1 MLLELNIE
9 NYALVQSLR
18 IEFGTGLSAITGE
31 SGAGKSLL
39 LGALGQVLGDRAD
52 PARISPDKTASQIS
66 ALFDL
71 GDTPGAANFLK
82 DCDLENTDAPNE
94 CLLHRRID
102 ISGRSRAYVNDMSVT
117 LSTLRSLGSH
127 LIDIHAQDQHHALRT
142 QQVQQAFFDE
152 YAASAEEVKY
162 LGTCWHTWQSA
173 ESRAK
178 ELRARIESQRDRIDL
193 LSYQAKELEQ
203 LNLQEGEYS
212 QIVEAHD
219 RLSNLDALRTQAGQA
234 IDLLEQEDFGLAARL
249 GQLNALLERM
259 RDSHQAVQSAR
270 EGSAA
275 ASSELGLV
283 TTELTRYI
291 DSLQA
296 DPQELE
302 RIDQR
307 LSGIIDLARKHRVQ
321 PDALFAHG
329 QALRAELDGLEGEDH
344 NLAKMEAEVT
354 KREKAFNCAAKKL
367 GKLRREALPSFESAL
382 HGYLERLGLADARIQ
397 VVLSEHVYERGFE
410 KVSFDY
416 TASKALKAIPLDK
429 VASGGER
436 ARLALAIELL
446 AAQRSQLP
454 TLILDEADV
463 GIGGRLSD
471 EVGKLLSELSL
482 RTQIL
487 MITHAPQAA
496 ARAQAHYRVVKRE
509 DESVAIRELED
520 DERLDEITRM
530 LGGAHLADST
540 REYARKLLQPA
551 KTTPN

>member
-18 IEFGTGLSAITGE
+18 IEFGAGLSAITGE

-52 PARISPDKTASQIS
+52 LARISPDKTASQIS
-66 ALFDL
+66 VLFDL
-71 GDTPGAANFLK
+71 TDTPAAADFLAAH
-82 DCDLENTDAPNE
+82 DLENTDAPNE

-102 ISGRSRAYVNDMSVT
+102 ISGRSRAYVNDVSVT
-117 LSTLRSLGSH
+117 LSTLRSLGAH
-127 LIDIHAQDQHHALRT
+127 LVDIHAQDQHHALRT

-152 YAASAEEVKY
+152 YAASEEEIKH
-162 LGTCWHTWQSA
+162 LGACWHAWQS
-173 ESRAK
+173 SVSQAK
-178 ELRARIESQRDRIDL
+178 EMRERTQSQRDRIDL
-193 LSYQAKELEQ
+193 LSYQVMELDR
-203 LNLQEGEYS
+203 LSLDEGEYP
-212 QIVEAHD
+212 QIIEAHD

-234 IDLLEQEDFGLAARL
+234 IDLLEQEDLGLAARL
-249 GQLNALLERM
+249 SQLNGLLERM
-259 RDSHQAVQSAR
+259 RDSHQSVQAAR
-270 EGSAA
+270 DGSAS
-275 ASSELGLV
+275 ASSELALV
-283 TTELTRYI
+283 TTELTRYL

-307 LSGIIDLARKHRVQ
+307 LSSVIDLARKHRVQ
-321 PDALFAHG
+321 PEALFAHG
-329 QALRAELDGLEGEDH
+329 QALRAELDGMERQDGD
-344 NLAKMEAEVT
+344 LANMETEVT
-354 KREKAFNCAAKKL
+354 KREKAFNSAAKAI
-367 GKLRREALPSFESAL
+367 GKRRREALPSFESAL
-382 HGYLERLGLADARIQ
+382 YGYLKRLGLADARIQ
-397 VVLSEHVYERGFE
+397 VVLAEQVHERGFE

-416 TASKALKAIPLDK
+416 AASKTLKAIALDK

-436 ARLALAIELL
+436 SRLALAIELL
-446 AAQRSQLP
+446 AAQHSQLP

-496 ARAQAHYRVVKRE
+496 ARAQAHYRVVKAE
-509 DESVAIRELED
+509 DESVAICELGDE
-520 DERLDEITRM
+520 ERLEEVSRM

-540 REYARKLLQPA
+540 REYARKLLQSA
-551 KTTPN
+551 